1 MKRIGSM
8 ELMLVMVGSISG
20 IAVAADGV
28 LTKIPNT
35 PGSAVAAD
43 GILTK
48 IPNTPG
54 SYCHMKFDAI
64 QDHTL
69 STDHPALKDSSDGDI
84 IDFYGPCDESP
95 TGADRVHQEEL
106 DKFHMSHY

>member
-35 PGSAVAAD
+35 PGS
-43 GILTK
+43 
-48 IPNTPG
+48 
-54 SYCHMKFDAI
+54 YCHMKFDAI
-64 QDHTL
+64 QDRTL

-84 IDFYGPCDESP
+84 IDFYGPCDESS
-95 TGADRVHQEEL
+95 TGADQVHQQEL

>member
-20 IAVAADGV
+20 IAIAADGV

-35 PGSAVAAD
+35 PE
-43 GILTK
+43 
-48 IPNTPG
+48 
-54 SYCHMKFDAI
+54 SYCHMKFEAI
-64 QDHTL
+64 QDRTL
-69 STDHPALKDSSDGDI
+69 ATNHPAIKDSSDGDI

-95 TGADRVHQEEL
+95 TGADQVHQQEL
-106 DKFHMSHY
+106 DKFHMAGY